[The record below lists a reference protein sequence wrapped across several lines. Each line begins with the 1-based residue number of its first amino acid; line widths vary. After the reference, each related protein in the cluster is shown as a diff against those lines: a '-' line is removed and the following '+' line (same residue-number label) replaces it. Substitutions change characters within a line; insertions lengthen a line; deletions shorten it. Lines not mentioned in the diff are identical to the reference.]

1 MKPLNLILLLIF
13 LLQACTDRPG
23 VDRFYT
29 DQGEFDMSRFPI
41 IKPYEAITVIPKRVS
56 GWHIQPEYSDTSAL
70 LSISGVK
77 ALNKVDSTIFAYAQ
91 NTNLHGTKAK
101 EGWFILI
108 PKKQILLEFNTE
120 KKYLQYLNTVGI
132 KQPRLFSPD
141 RVLQYYFL
149 KDTLDW
155 EKYNRTH

>member
-1 MKPLNLILLLIF
+1 MKRSNLILIVIF

-29 DQGEFDMSRFPI
+29 DQGEFDMSRFPL
-41 IKPYEAITVIPKRVS
+41 IKPYEAITVIPPIA
-56 GWHIQPEYSDTSAL
+56 GWGIQPEYGDTSAL

-77 ALNKVDSTIFAYAQ
+77 ALNKVDSTIYAYAQ
-91 NTNLHGTKAK
+91 NTFLHGTEAK

-108 PKKQILLEFNTE
+108 PKKQILLEFDTE
-120 KKYLQYLNTVGI
+120 KRYLHYLHTIRI
-132 KQPRLFSPD
+132 KPPKLFSPD
-141 RVLQYYFL
+141 RVLQYYFS

-155 EKYNRTH
+155 KEYNRTH